1 MNRRLS
7 VCWGALDCYGWSTDN
22 YVMIPAAVYGGTGDT
37 FMMALE
43 VPGIYVCRNRGEMLV
58 FDHVEVKTLAHKGGG
73 MVLQI
78 TTPTSFDA
86 TVTVLAE
93 EEEQDWKPLGDNAFT
108 EWKDK
113 VKVKAGRMVT
123 YKVK

>member
-1 MNRRLS
+1 MNSRDAE
-7 VCWGALDCYGWSTDN
+7 VAVAFDCYDWSTDN

-58 FDHVEVKTLAHKGGG
+58 FDYVEVKTLVHKGGG

-93 EEEQDWKPLGDNAFT
+93 DEEQNRKPLGDNAFT